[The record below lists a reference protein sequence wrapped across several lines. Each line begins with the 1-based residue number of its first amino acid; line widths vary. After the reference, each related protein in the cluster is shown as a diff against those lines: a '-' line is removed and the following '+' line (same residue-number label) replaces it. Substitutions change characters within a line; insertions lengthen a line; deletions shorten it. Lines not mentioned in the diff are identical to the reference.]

1 MKTRILTLI
10 GLVWILSTS
19 AMAQYIVSVK
29 DNKVEIR
36 DLKGKYIT
44 SNYYSKLKDA
54 IGGTEIVVLWFESGK
69 VEVRDYKLKYITS
82 QYYSGL
88 KEVRTSGNDAVLYY
102 KSGKIEVR
110 DEKLKYVSSRW
121 Q

>member
-1 MKTRILTLI
+1 MKTRILAI
-10 GLVWILSTS
+10 GLMLILFSTTT
-19 AMAQYIVSVK
+19 MAQYIVNLK

-36 DLKGKYIT
+36 DVKGKYIT
-44 SNYYSKLKDA
+44 SNYYSGVKDVV
-54 IGGTEIVVLWFESGK
+54 GGAEIVVLWYESDK

-88 KEVRTSGNDAVLYY
+88 KEVRVSGNNVVLYY

>member
-1 MKTRILTLI
+1 MKTKILTLI
-10 GLVWILSTS
+10 GLVLIFSTTTI
-19 AMAQYIVSVK
+19 AQYVASVK
-29 DNKVEIR
+29 GDKVEIR

-44 SNYYSKLKDA
+44 SNYYTKLKDA
-54 IGGTEIVVLWFESGK
+54 IGGNEIVVLWYESDK
-69 VEVRDYKLKYITS
+69 VEIRDFKLKYITS

-88 KEVRTSGNDAVLYY
+88 KEVRTSGNNVVLYY
-102 KSGKIEVR
+102 KTGKIEVR